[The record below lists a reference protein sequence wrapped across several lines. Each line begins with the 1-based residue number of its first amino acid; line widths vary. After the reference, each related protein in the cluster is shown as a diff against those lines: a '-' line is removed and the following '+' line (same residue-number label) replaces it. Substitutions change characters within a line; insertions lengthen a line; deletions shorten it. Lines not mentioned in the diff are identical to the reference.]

1 MDLEATA
8 IAMKTVKSANVA
20 ATAANAAAA
29 EAEKAVKDIYHDKNF
44 LLSVN
49 SDKSLSLTYKETE
62 E

>member
-8 IAMKTVKSANVA
+8 IARKTVKSANAA

-29 EAEKAVKDIYHDKNF
+29 EAEKAVKDIYHDENF

>member
-8 IAMKTVKSANVA
+8 IARKTVKSANAA

-29 EAEKAVKDIYHDKNF
+29 EAEKAVKDIYHDKHF

>member
-8 IAMKTVKSANVA
+8 IARKTVKSANAA
-20 ATAANAAAA
+20 ATAANTAAA

>member
-8 IAMKTVKSANVA
+8 IARKTVKSANAA

-49 SDKSLSLTYKETE
+49 SDKRLSLTYKETE

>member
-8 IAMKTVKSANVA
+8 IARKTVKSANVA

-29 EAEKAVKDIYHDKNF
+29 EAEKAVKNIYHDKNF

>member
-8 IAMKTVKSANVA
+8 IARKTVKSANAA

-29 EAEKAVKDIYHDKNF
+29 EAEKAVKDIYHYKNF

>member
-8 IAMKTVKSANVA
+8 IARKTVKSANAA

-49 SDKSLSLTYKETE
+49 GDKSLSLTYKETE

>member
-8 IAMKTVKSANVA
+8 IARKTVKSANAA

-29 EAEKAVKDIYHDKNF
+29 EAEKAVKDIYHDKSF